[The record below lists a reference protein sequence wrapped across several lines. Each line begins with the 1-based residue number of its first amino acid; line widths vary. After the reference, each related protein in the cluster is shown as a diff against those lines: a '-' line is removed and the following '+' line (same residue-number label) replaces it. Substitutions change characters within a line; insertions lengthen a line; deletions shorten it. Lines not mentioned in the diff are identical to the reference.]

1 MTYTKKLKAK
11 IIDIEA
17 NKPIFLL
24 NEKVA
29 EDILASTN
37 NRVVV
42 RSAKE
47 CVTGLVDITNTV
59 VDDYSIGIYK
69 NQQSKL
75 NINDGDLVEVN
86 VMPYPESLQYI
97 INKIKNKPLSE
108 EEAYTIIKDVLDD
121 KLSEAEISAFLTSLT
136 INGLSL
142 EETTYLCK
150 ALTNTGKTISF
161 DRPEILDKHSIG
173 GINGRVSMLVVPIIV
188 ANGYMMPK
196 TASRSI
202 SSAAGT
208 ADCMEVL
215 ARVDLGA
222 DKIKEIV
229 SDVGGV
235 ITWNGRLDLSPGDDK
250 MIAIRHSLGLDPEGL
265 VIASVL
271 SKKKSA
277 GSTHLIIDLPVGKEV
292 KIKTREEAEKWAK
305 KFLVIS
311 KELGIKTRVVL
322 TNGEVP
328 CGRNF
333 GAALEAKSAF
343 EILEGKYFDNL
354 AAKACEIAGKLFD
367 LVGKTKDGEG
377 YDLARETI
385 KSGKALE
392 KFKEIIK
399 AQEGN
404 IFCSEDVP
412 IAENKKIII
421 NQSIGK
427 IVDMDVALLTKIAR
441 LSGAPYDKGAG
452 LVLLCDT
459 GDELKEGDPILEIYA
474 NNLDKL
480 DQAEEFAKENLK
492 NIIQIERMIL
502 EEMDQ

>member
-1 MTYTKKLKAK
+1 MAYTKKLKVK

-24 NEKVA
+24 NERVA

-42 RSAKE
+42 KSE
-47 CVTGLVDITNTV
+47 SNCVIGLVDITNSV

-69 NQQSKL
+69 NQQNKL
-75 NINDGDLVEVN
+75 NINNGDFVEVN
-86 VMPYPESLQYI
+86 VMPYPESLQFI
-97 INKIKNKPLSE
+97 VNKIKNKPLSE
-108 EEAYTIIKDVLDD
+108 SEALAIIKDVLDD
-121 KLSEAEISAFLTSLT
+121 KLSEAEISAFLTALT

-150 ALTNTGKTISF
+150 ALTNTGKTITF
-161 DRPEILDKHSIG
+161 DRKEVLDKHSIG
-173 GINGRVSMLVVPIIV
+173 GINGRVSMLVVPIVV
-188 ANGYMMPK
+188 ANGYLMPK

-215 ARVDLGA
+215 AKVDLGA

-229 SDVGGV
+229 STVGGV

-292 KIKTREEAEKWAK
+292 KIKNREDAEKWAK

-311 KELGIKTRVVL
+311 KELGIKARIVL

-328 CGRNF
+328 CGKSF
-333 GAALEAKSAF
+333 GAALEAKAAL

-354 AAKACEIAGKLFD
+354 AEKACEIAGKLFD
-367 LVGKTKDGEG
+367 LVGKTKEGEG
-377 YDLARETI
+377 YNLARETI

-399 AQEGN
+399 AQDGN

-412 IAENKKIII
+412 IAKNKHIII
-421 NQSIGK
+421 NKSLGK

-441 LSGAPYDKGAG
+441 LAGAPFDKEAG
-452 LVLLCDT
+452 LILFCET
-459 GDELKEGDPILEIYA
+459 GDELKVGDPIFEIYA
-474 NNLDKL
+474 NNPDKL
-480 DQAEEFAKENLK
+480 DQAIEFANANLK
-492 NIIQIERMIL
+492 DLIQIERMIL
-502 EEMDQ
+502 EEMN